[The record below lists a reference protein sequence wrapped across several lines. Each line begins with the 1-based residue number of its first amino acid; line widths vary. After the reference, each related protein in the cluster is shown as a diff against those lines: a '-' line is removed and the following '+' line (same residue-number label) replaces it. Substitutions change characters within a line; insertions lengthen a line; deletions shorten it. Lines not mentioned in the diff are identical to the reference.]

1 MMVETKKGAH
11 AELQDNNASIDA
23 IDPTISAT
31 ICATGAVTRSTDV
44 HIYGVGIIVMLTIGL
59 FVCFKKRSSQ
69 ASSKE
74 QVKEQLIKQ
83 SPRKSMLQN

>member
-1 MMVETKKGAH
+1 MVETTKGAH
-11 AELQDNNASIDA
+11 AEQQDNNANINA

-31 ICATGAVTRSTDV
+31 ICANGAVTRSTDV
-44 HIYGVGIIVMLTIGL
+44 YMYGVGVIVMLTIGP

-69 ASSKE
+69 VSSKE

-83 SPRKSMLQN
+83 SPKHSMLQN

>member
-1 MMVETKKGAH
+1 MMVETTKGAH
-11 AELQDNNASIDA
+11 AELQDKNVSIDT
-23 IDPTISAT
+23 IYPTISAT

-44 HIYGVGIIVMLTIGL
+44 YIYGVGVIVMLTIGL
-59 FVCFKKRSSQ
+59 FVCFKNRSSQ
-69 ASSKE
+69 TSSKE